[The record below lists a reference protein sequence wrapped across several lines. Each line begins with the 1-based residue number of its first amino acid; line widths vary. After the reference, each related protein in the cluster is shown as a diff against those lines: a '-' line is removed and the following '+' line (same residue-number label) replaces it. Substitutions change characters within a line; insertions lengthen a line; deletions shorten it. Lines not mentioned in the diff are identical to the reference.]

1 MVPDDTVDLH
11 KKMVTMQYSSP
22 QSYCLFMLIS
32 YPHGPHKHNMVNHIG
47 HIICILYLYIYIY
60 IYHIVPGL
68 LLHPIWGHKW
78 YNPHGISIYPILFR
92 PGDGERASTWGHCDA
107 GCGGGRWQMD
117 WMWLWD
123 MATAKDPTSIYLYI
137 YMHMQWSIIRQC
149 WLAYCS
155 TCSVFVRTIF
165 VAIFM
170 NVYQQFGVGLGC
182 RCCRNEWLFSVCTSR
197 LRIEFQASLNFVW
210 QQIPIGICFA
220 TH

>member
-1 MVPDDTVDLH
+1 
-11 KKMVTMQYSSP
+11 MVTMQYSSP

-47 HIICILYLYIYIY
+47 HIICILYLYIYNIY

-92 PGDGERASTWGHCDA
+92 PGDGERASTWGHCYA

-137 YMHMQWSIIRQC
+137 YIYAHAVEYHQTM
-149 WLAYCS
+149 LACLLLNMFS
-155 TCSVFVRTIF
+155 FCQNHICI
-165 VAIFM
+165 AIFM
-170 NVYQQFGVGLGC
+170 NVDAVGMSGC
-182 RCCRNEWLFSVCTSR
+182 SRYAQAVC
-197 LRIEFQASLNFVW
+197 ELNFKQV
-210 QQIPIGICFA
+210 
-220 TH
+220 